1 MTKSKGIGRGGVR
14 QGAGRRPRVSTVDW
28 DAVGRAFFTG
38 NESLDEICASFGVT
52 YGDLLA
58 YGAQNHWLQR
68 RPPRPHPDD
77 VGDLASALALE
88 MFSVEGVA
96 NRAPRFVAA
105 MVALGARET
114 DIAEVLKIGLP
125 TLKAEFS
132 KELNRR

>member
-1 MTKSKGIGRGGVR
+1 MTKSKGVGRGGFR

-28 DAVGRAFFTG
+28 DAVARAYFVG
-38 NESLDEICASFGVT
+38 NQTLDEICASFGVT

-58 YGAQNHWLQR
+58 YGAQHHWLQR
-68 RPPRPHPDD
+68 RPTRLHPDD
-77 VGDLASALALE
+77 VGDLASALAME